1 MEIKMHTAELIEGI
15 EAPEINTKR
24 KQKTAV
30 PTNFDQAE
38 EDQPGRRDALINFTI
53 VVGGMAL
60 LNTLLFY
67 VLLQLST

>member
-30 PTNFDQAE
+30 PTNFDQE
-38 EDQPGRRDALINFTI
+38 EDKLGRREALINFTI